1 MESKKPKLFISQ
13 PMHGKSAEEI
23 LAEREEAIKEAK
35 RLVECDMGVSDMEVI
50 DSFIRDA
57 PAGANPLWFLGKSLE
72 LMSDADVVYFA
83 EGWQKARGCQLEYE
97 YARAYTDDDFVY
109 YEHERCWIPCAERL
123 PEMHEEVDYTGRQE
137 ESDFVLVCD
146 ASELHPQV
154 HVGRCS
160 RIGDKVWWM
169 TREWKVLDKVTAWMP
184 LPETYSGSGQE

>member
-1 MESKKPKLFISQ
+1 MKMTIEQAIQ
-13 PMHGKSAEEI
+13 QMQDIIACWEEF
-23 LAEREEAIKEAK
+23 LR
-35 RLVECDMGVSDMEVI
+35 
-50 DSFIRDA
+50 
-57 PAGANPLWFLGKSLE
+57 NPENNDLQGTGLE
-72 LMSDADVVYFA
+72 LEAMRMAVQA
-83 EGWQKARGCQLEYE
+83 LEE
-97 YARAYTDDDFVY
+97 KPR
-109 YEHERCWIPCAERL
+109 WIPCSERM